1 MDEKDSSCALANF
14 EKQQIAIHI
23 LNNFLFVGLLH
34 EIIKEKPEPKVYF
47 EAFKNDL
54 LTRLTKTASEFGVED
69 EVLKHAKAVFA
80 PLEKYLSGSEEVDSW
95 DDLIEDK
102 ER

>member
-1 MDEKDSSCALANF
+1 MEEKDSSGALARY

-23 LNNFLFVGLLH
+23 LNNFLFVSLLH

-47 EAFKNDL
+47 ETFRDDFLAKV
-54 LTRLTKTASEFGVED
+54 TKTASEFGVED

-80 PLEKYLSGSEEVDSW
+80 PLEKFLSGSDDSEFW
-95 DDLIEDK
+95 DDLID
-102 ER
+102 ERE